1 MHKLMPHCQKRLSNF
16 KDFCV
21 NFHLDKKCCFDLRLI
36 FNQKQNNVEC
46 WGPLKVGIE
55 QIFHI
60 LYEKVKKM
68 TSNSFLG
75 SFLRNQ
81 ANKMRFGTRNFKF
94 QNIRNM
100 EKCRAENLKI

>member
-1 MHKLMPHCQKRLSNF
+1 MHKSISHCQKIEYFGVFS
-16 KDFCV
+16 V
-21 NFHLDKKCCFDLRLI
+21 NFHLDKKVFFFYFRLI